1 MEEIDNNKYNALK
14 NNGSDRILDD
24 SVSPLLKNSIN
35 TKLNYSDTKQLTE
48 NAIELLH
55 KLIETQSFSS
65 EEEGTAQ
72 LIENW
77 FNQYNIP
84 FERENN
90 NVWAYNKHFDDAKP
104 TILLNSH
111 HDTVKPNGNYTN
123 DPFKAF
129 VEDGKLYGLGSNDA
143 GGCLVSLIAT
153 FTYFYD
159 RKGLNY
165 NFVIATS
172 AEEESSGPLGL
183 KSILKHL
190 KNVEFAVVGEPTLMQ
205 LAIAEKGLLVLDV
218 SVKGTASHAAH
229 PNDDNAIY
237 NTLEVIEWF
246 RGYKFE
252 KKSET
257 LGDVKMTVTQINAGN
272 QHNVVPSHCNLV
284 VDIRVND
291 KYKNE
296 EVLEIVK
303 QAMPDNVEVKPRS
316 LHLGSSSIP
325 KDHPIVV
332 SGIALGRTTYGSPT
346 LSDQSILSCPSLKLG
361 PGDSTRSH
369 SADEFIYV
377 EEVKEGVALYIKT
390 LEGIV

>member
-1 MEEIDNNKYNALK
+1 MIKE
-14 NNGSDRILDD
+14 
-24 SVSPLLKNSIN
+24 
-35 TKLNYSDTKQLTE
+35 LTDQ
-48 NAIELLH
+48 AIELLR

-65 EEEGTAQ
+65 EEEGTASI
-72 LIENW
+72 IENW
-77 FNQYNIP
+77 FDHYNIP
-84 FERENN
+84 FERENHN
-90 NVWAYNKHFDDAKP
+90 IWAYNKHFDKAKP
-104 TILLNSH
+104 TVLLNSH

-153 FTYFYD
+153 FTYFYE
-159 RKGLNY
+159 RKDLKY
-165 NFVIATS
+165 NFVIAAS

-183 KSILKHL
+183 KSILKYL
-190 KNVEFAVVGEPTLMQ
+190 KNVEFAIVGEPTLMQ

-218 SVKGTASHAAH
+218 SIKGTASHAAH
-229 PNDDNAIY
+229 PNTDNSIY
-237 NTLEVIEWF
+237 NTLAVIKWF
-246 RGYKFE
+246 KEYEFE
-252 KKSET
+252 KSSET
-257 LGDVKMTVTQINAGN
+257 LGKVKMTVTQINAGN
-272 QHNVVPSHCNLV
+272 QHNVVPSHCDIV

-303 QAMPDNVEVKPRS
+303 KAMPKNVEVQPRS

-325 KDHPIVV
+325 KEHSIVK
-332 SGIALGRTTYGSPT
+332 SGIDLGRTTYGSPT
-346 LSDQSILSCPSLKLG
+346 LSDQSVLSCPSLKLG

-377 EEVKEGVALYIKT
+377 DEIREGVDLYIKI